1 MGFSRALAPL
11 FLISSCALTACGSS
25 TPAPEPVLLSQ
36 FNANTDRFD
45 IVSTIGR
52 AEGTI
57 QKNGRPCDIYRIYTS
72 GLTSGGRAAMKA
84 GEVLTSVATLGLAQV
99 IWAPVKAG
107 TRPQLHTVLFCY
119 GRTDKLV
126 DIYDTDPTSTHEQD
140 HMILNK
146 EAYSE
151 PVALSAPTGPT
162 QATTSLVPV
171 AVPAASAS
179 VVTDAPVVTAPG
191 AVVIQEKSVAPL
203 PPAESGTISL
213 DSVSREATDGRKTIS
228 TGKAAIAP
236 DASSDD
242 LNNISATKA
251 ATANAVLAPEPVSH

>member
-1 MGFSRALAPL
+1 
-11 FLISSCALTACGSS
+11 
-25 TPAPEPVLLSQ
+25 
-36 FNANTDRFD
+36 
-45 IVSTIGR
+45 
-52 AEGTI
+52 
-57 QKNGRPCDIYRIYTS
+57 
-72 GLTSGGRAAMKA
+72 MKA

-126 DIYDTDPTSTHEQD
+126 DIYDTDPTSSHEQD
-140 HMILNK
+140 HMILNQA
-146 EAYSE
+146 AYSE
-151 PVALSAPTGPT
+151 PVALAVPTGPV
-162 QATTSLVPV
+162 QATTFLVPGAV
-171 AVPAASAS
+171 AATPIS
-179 VVTDAPVVTAPG
+179 VVTDAPAVTAPG
-191 AVVIQEKSVAPL
+191 VTVIQEKAVAPL

-251 ATANAVLAPEPVSH
+251 ATANAVLKPGTASP

>member
-1 MGFSRALAPL
+1 MSHRSAFLRLLA
-11 FLISSCALTACGSS
+11 SSLALTACGSS

-57 QKNGRPCDIYRIYTS
+57 QKSGRPCDIYKIYTS

-119 GRTDKLV
+119 GTTDKLV
-126 DIYDTDPTSTHEQD
+126 DIYDTDPTSSHEQD

-146 EAYSE
+146 KAYSQ
-151 PVALSAPTGPT
+151 PVALAEPTGPV
-162 QATTSLVPV
+162 QATT
-171 AVPAASAS
+171 
-179 VVTDAPVVTAPG
+179 
-191 AVVIQEKSVAPL
+191 PL
-203 PPAESGTISL
+203 APAESGTISL
-213 DSVSREATDGRKTIS
+213 DTVSREATDGRKTIS
-228 TGKAAIAP
+228 TGKAAISAE
-236 DASSDD
+236 ASSDD
-242 LNNISATKA
+242 LNNISAIKA
-251 ATANAVLAPEPVSH
+251 ATANAVLKTGQTPG